1 MKPLTFACT
10 ATAVFLLIALFLAP
24 QTRWLVRL
32 QMFPGLSGGEQG
44 RAAFVQ
50 SHPNDYLLQLAGQT
64 DFQKQTQLQYARGL
78 VARFPD
84 SPSLRA
90 NILRYATQGE
100 IHLTRPEETLLQV
113 SPAPQNEARP
123 ETPPTAAQE
132 AAFDADAAAGERLD
146 PDNAYFPFLRAAGL
160 LAAHRDDEGLAAIKR
175 AGKAHRW
182 QEYSVDEVEGR
193 WRISEGVYSGR
204 EGLSRMAIASA
215 LLLPHYQVLRSAARL
230 VTAKAVQEELAG
242 QPEEGLALRV
252 ALAHCGDLMRAQSTS
267 MIGSLV
273 GSAIIALSRSRPGGA
288 PAVTA
293 PSNVPR
299 EQWVSERLQIYCDY
313 VTHLGHPEAARTARG
328 QAQAAVQLR
337 HLDVGAFVFGSRLQ
351 TFAFLGISLGAGWV
365 LAANLGLLLLLGGL
379 ALGFSK
385 LPPLQD
391 RHAPPLL
398 FSLGASLA
406 IVFVLGGLAAWQIQ
420 GAFSLSEIIRGTLL
434 PSEQEPS
441 GGLSAQAPLL
451 AGALFGA
458 AIPLLLIIIFS
469 IKSLVKRLPLSV
481 GLVEGFR
488 DTAPPLVCVL
498 ALLYCGLTLWTVHE
512 ESIVN
517 IRLEQA
523 LQGEGQ
529 ALAAQTGKPWP
540 GVVR

>member
-1 MKPLTFACT
+1 MKPLSIAFI
-10 ATAVFLLIALFLAP
+10 ATAVFLLAALFLAP

-50 SHPNDYLLQLAGQT
+50 SHPNDYPVQLAGQT
-64 DFQKQTQLQYARGL
+64 DDRSQTALQYARGL

-100 IHLTRPEETLLQV
+100 IHLNRPEEALLQV
-113 SPAPQNEARP
+113 SPAAQNGARP

-132 AAFDADAAAGERLD
+132 SAFDADAAAGERLD
-146 PDNAYFPFLRAAGL
+146 PDNAYFPFMRAAGL

-204 EGLSRMAIASA
+204 EGLSRMAIAAA
-215 LLLPHYQVLRSAARL
+215 LLFPHYQVLRSAARL
-230 VTAKAVQEELAG
+230 VTAKAVQKELAG
-242 QPEEGLALRV
+242 QSEEGLALRV
-252 ALAHCGDLMRAQSTS
+252 ALAHVGDLMRAQSTS

-273 GSAIIALSRSRPGGA
+273 GSAITALSRSRPGGT
-288 PAVTA
+288 PAVSS
-293 PSNVPR
+293 PPGVPA
-299 EQWVSERLQIYCDY
+299 EQWVSERLQTYCDY
-313 VTHLGHPEAARTARG
+313 VTRLGHPEAARTAR
-328 QAQAAVQLR
+328 AQEEAGASLR
-337 HLDVGAFVFGSRLQ
+337 HLDMGSFAFGSRLQ
-351 TFAFLGISLGAGWV
+351 TFAFLGISLGLGWV

-379 ALGFSK
+379 AQVFSK
-385 LPPLQD
+385 LPPLGD
-391 RHAPPLL
+391 RLAPSLL
-398 FSLGASLA
+398 ISLGASLA
-406 IVFVLGGLAAWQIQ
+406 ILLVLGSLAAWQIH
-420 GAFSLSEIIRGTLL
+420 GAFSLTEIARNTLL

-441 GGLSAQAPLL
+441 GGLSSQAPLL
-451 AGALFGA
+451 LGALLGA
-458 AIPLLLIIIFS
+458 AIPLLLLIIFG

-488 DTAPPLVCVL
+488 DTVPPLVCAL
-498 ALLYCGLTLWTVHE
+498 ALLYCGLTLWTVHQE
-512 ESIVN
+512 NAVN
-517 IRLEQA
+517 AGLEQS
-523 LQGEGQ
+523 LHGEGQ
-529 ALAAQTGKPWP
+529 ALAAQTDKPWP